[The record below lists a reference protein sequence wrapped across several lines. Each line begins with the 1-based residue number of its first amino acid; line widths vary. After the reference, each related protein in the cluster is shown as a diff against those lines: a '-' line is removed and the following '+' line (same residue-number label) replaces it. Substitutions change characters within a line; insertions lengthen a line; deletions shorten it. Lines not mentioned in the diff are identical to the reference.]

1 MKDPAQNRG
10 PSSSQGRFPF
20 INNGDAL
27 SRAARN
33 RGRLWHTHRTGMK
46 ETIGHYRIVRR
57 LGAGGM
63 GEVYLA
69 EDTRLHRMVALKVL
83 TPEFAREPRRV
94 QRFLREA
101 HAASALNHP
110 NIAVI
115 HEIGESDDG
124 IPFIAMEYVEGQT
137 LAEAIANK
145 PMELKRIIE
154 LGLEI
159 ADALD
164 EAQSKGVVHRDLK
177 PSNIMIN
184 TRGHA
189 KVLDFGLAKITED
202 AADAAASTD
211 LKSDPDVVLGTVH
224 YMSPEQALGK
234 PVDHRSDLFTFGVIL
249 YEMATAKH
257 PFGSGSAT
265 AIIERIVHQQ
275 PDSVARLNYD
285 VPPDLERVIRKC
297 LEKDRE
303 WRYQSAR
310 EIVVDLKSLRRDSES
325 GERERAEKP
334 DVSVVRA
341 RERAAT
347 FRTAAVAV
355 IAVLLLGGLALW
367 GLRRGK
373 PAGTSPATVTSIAV
387 LPFSSLT
394 ADPGSDHLRF
404 ALPDEVTTLLSYNP
418 SIAVRPFSSTRLLPD
433 SDPIQAGHTLK
444 VEKVITGHY
453 RSDRGGLGVTL
464 EAIDVETNRVVWR
477 NNIEVPSAE
486 LIALRNAL
494 SVQMRGGLLP
504 ALGVS
509 EQSRDS
515 SQPTNSEAYRL
526 YLQSL
531 SASSDVGPS
540 REARALLERAVALDP
555 NYASIWAELARRHYF
570 EGNYGDGGEESVAA
584 ARAAARRALELDPE
598 FIYPRRSLVIYDAE
612 AGDIASAHRQAL
624 DLVRRRPRSA
634 DAHFVLSYT
643 LRYAGRLQDA
653 ARECETAYAIDP
665 SAGLRSCGI
674 TYLHLGNY
682 ARARDFTRLDEG
694 TQWAQSLEL
703 ALLIREKKVAET
715 EALVPQLRGRGPWGE
730 ARAEC
735 YAQRAVDPRKLD
747 ALEQRSLSR
756 VDSESMFFD
765 ASEVAFFCGE
775 NKRALRILRKSMERG
790 YSIHP
795 PIDTDPL
802 FESLRK
808 EPGFPELRAAAIRY
822 RERLNAELAEI
833 ERTAK

>member
-1 MKDPAQNRG
+1 
-10 PSSSQGRFPF
+10 
-20 INNGDAL
+20 
-27 SRAARN
+27 
-33 RGRLWHTHRTGMK
+33 MK
-46 ETIGHYRIVRR
+46 ETLGHYRIVRR

-69 EDTRLHRMVALKVL
+69 EDTRLHRLVALKVL

-145 PMELKRIIE
+145 PLELKRIIE

-189 KVLDFGLAKITED
+189 KVLDFGLAKITEE

-234 PVDHRSDLFTFGVIL
+234 PVDPRSDLFTFGVIL

-285 VPPDLERVIRKC
+285 VPPDLERIIRKC

-325 GERERAEKP
+325 GERSRTEKP
-334 DVSVVRA
+334 AEAAGPRA
-341 RERAAT
+341 KSRAAT
-347 FRTAAVAV
+347 LRTAAIVAV
-355 IAVLLLGGLALW
+355 TVLVIGAIAVW
-367 GLRRGK
+367 GLRREK
-373 PAGTSPATVTSIAV
+373 SSGTSPAAVTSIAV

-394 ADPGSDHLRF
+394 ANPALDHLRF
-404 ALPDEVTTLLSYNP
+404 ALPDEVTTILSYNP
-418 SIAVRPFSSTRLLPD
+418 SIALRPFSSTRVLPD
-433 SDPIQAGHTLK
+433 SDPIQAGRTLK

-453 RSDRGGLGVTL
+453 RSEHGGLGVTL
-464 EAIDVETNRVVWR
+464 EAIDVASNRVVWR
-477 NNIEVPSAE
+477 NNIEVPSSE

-494 SVQMRGGLLP
+494 STQMRGGLLP

-570 EGNYGDGGEESVAA
+570 EGNYGDGGKESVAA
-584 ARAAARRALELDPE
+584 ARAAARRALALDPE
-598 FIYPRRSLVIYDAE
+598 LVYPRRSLVIYDAE
-612 AGDIASAHRQAL
+612 SGDIASAHRQAL

-634 DAHFVLSYT
+634 DAHFVLGYT

-653 ARECETAYAIDP
+653 ARQCETAYAIDP
-665 SAGLRSCGI
+665 SAGLRSCAI

-694 TQWAQSLEL
+694 TQWSQGLEL
-703 ALLIREKKVAET
+703 SMLIREKRIAEAQ
-715 EALVPQLRGRGPWGE
+715 ALVPQFRGRGPWGE
-730 ARAEC
+730 ARAQC
-735 YAQRAVDPRKLD
+735 FSQRPVDPKELD
-747 ALEQRSLSR
+747 ALEQRSLAR
-756 VDSESMFFD
+756 VDSEPMYFD
-765 ASEVAFFCGE
+765 ASEVAYFCGE
-775 NKRALRILRKSMERG
+775 NQRALRILRKSLEMG

-808 EPGFPELRAAAIRY
+808 EPGFAELRVAAIRY
-822 RERLNAELAEI
+822 RDRISAELAQI
-833 ERTAK
+833 ERSAK